1 MCLRAYPR
9 LQPYGSFTAFVLM
22 SVSRRGASFCASI
35 SIRVIRLGRA
45 NGIALQGYSRV
56 DGRELWNVIFGN
68 VISRTRAKGLCVS
81 TEAAGSY
88 VTSYINGRR

>member
-1 MCLRAYPR
+1 MSSSISTPAALR
-9 LQPYGSFTAFVLM
+9 QPYGVRAD
-22 SVSRRGASFCASI
+22 VSESPGSQVCASI